1 MQWRSEETL
10 AAYEHY
16 FDQQRHDD
24 TRDAFHQRMHEEVE
38 RYLKERRTGKQQAP
52 PSRKDRSKHMK
63 SSHAETM
70 SQSNAPDLAF
80 LYSLAG
86 EQ

>member
-24 TRDAFHQRMHEEVE
+24 TREAFHQRMHEEVE
-38 RYLKERRTGKQQAP
+38 RYLKARKAGKQRTPTARTDWSKSTP
-52 PSRKDRSKHMK
+52 LPS
-63 SSHAETM
+63 AEAIP
-70 SQSNAPDLAF
+70 QPNAPDLAF

>member
-24 TRDAFHQRMHEEVE
+24 TREAFHQRMHEEVE
-38 RYLKERRTGKQQAP
+38 RYLKARRAGKQQAP
-52 PSRKDRSKHMK
+52 TARKDRSKQTK
-63 SSHAETM
+63 VPYAEAM
-70 SQSNAPDLAF
+70 LQPNAPDLAF